1 MLLISQIF
9 NYEISYKDIF
19 DCIIQ
24 NIRSTND
31 KNIKTLCILGLQNM
45 FICDL
50 KNSYSKF
57 YNLLIFLY
65 TFNNEKKYYDINWIE
80 SLLHIIS
87 KTNKNVNSLSDF
99 EKVCKKILK
108 NKNSFLHYKLYISM
122 NSFNNDYILS
132 FYKKIQNDT
141 LQMKYI
147 HYFIDIVNE
156 TKCKLFNFENLKK
169 IDSLD

>member
-1 MLLISQIF
+1 MF
-9 NYEISYKDIF
+9 
-19 DCIIQ
+19 
-24 NIRSTND
+24 
-31 KNIKTLCILGLQNM
+31 LGLQNM

-132 FYKKIQNDT
+132 FYNQIQNDT

-147 HYFIDIVNE
+147 YYFIDIVNE